1 MPSLPTALLAA
12 ALLAAPVLSA
22 TSRYCDNA
30 VATYDASSGEITCT
44 WQTLTAGTFTVPVG
58 VAAVGVQLLG
68 GSGAGYTNIAGGAGG
83 SGAAFVVSYVAQ
95 PRSRVLTLCS
105 DLPVFD
111 AGTVYNVYVGQDG
124 QDGGGNVGG

>member
-12 ALLAAPVLSA
+12 ALVAAPVLSA

-30 VATYDASSGEITCT
+30 VATYDASSGETTCT

-58 VAAVGVQLLG
+58 VAAVSVQLLG
-68 GSGAGYTNIAGGAGG
+68 GSGPDYTKYGGGAGG
-83 SGAAFVVSYVAQ
+83 SGAAFIVSYVSR

-105 DLPVFD
+105 DLPVSD
-111 AGTVYNVYVGQDG
+111 AGTAYNV
-124 QDGGGNVGG
+124 